1 MRNSSGKRSTS
12 RSNSRGAS
20 SSKKNTS
27 FVPNGS
33 GMVNGE
39 KKYCIFTTRERSNVV
54 LACENPVPGK
64 LINESL
70 VDQQDLKYFK

>member
-1 MRNSSGKRSTS
+1 
-12 RSNSRGAS
+12 
-20 SSKKNTS
+20 
-27 FVPNGS
+27 
-33 GMVNGE
+33 MVNGE